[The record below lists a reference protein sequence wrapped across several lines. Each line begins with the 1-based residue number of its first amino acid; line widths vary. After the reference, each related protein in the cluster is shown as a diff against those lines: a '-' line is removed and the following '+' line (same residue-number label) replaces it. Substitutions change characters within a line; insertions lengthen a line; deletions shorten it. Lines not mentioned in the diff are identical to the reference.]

1 VGHLQEGISEII
13 KIALVSDAALLT
25 QLEALTSD
33 MLTNELRTN
42 SSTAVELIWRSATD
56 MLDELEPNLFEDKES
71 KRAVD
76 FGHTFSPLIEAAS
89 GYTISHG
96 CAVSIDMA
104 LTSVL
109 AEYCGLLSAGRRDRI
124 LTLLTTHRLPISA
137 PELRLDLCRE
147 ALHAATLHRCGKPN
161 LVLPVNDGGVHYLS
175 SAEEIT
181 DLMFANA
188 IDYLKSLHHSTLRPK
203 PIGTLL

>member
-1 VGHLQEGISEII
+1 
-13 KIALVSDAALLT
+13 
-25 QLEALTSD
+25 
-33 MLTNELRTN
+33 
-42 SSTAVELIWRSATD
+42 
-56 MLDELEPNLFEDKES
+56 
-71 KRAVD
+71 
-76 FGHTFSPLIEAAS
+76 
-89 GYTISHG
+89 
-96 CAVSIDMA
+96 MA
-104 LTSVL
+104 LSSVL
-109 AEYCGLLSAGRRDRI
+109 AEYCGLLSAARRDRI
-124 LTLLTTHRLPISA
+124 LTLLTTHRLPIWA

-188 IDYLKSLHHSTLRPK
+188 IDYLKSLHHSTLRLK